1 MSIDKYYYAINYN
14 EIDNKFINDYNED
27 KYLKESKLSNFV
39 INNERKN
46 DKNEK
51 NVKTMIFDKFK
62 NYKYLCCV
70 SYTVI
75 ELKNILKKF
84 NQHITGKKIDLY
96 KRIYLYM
103 YLMYSCIYIQ
113 RNYRNSIIT
122 KLNYLHGPARINRN
136 LCVNDTDFYSLD
148 YIKDIEYQ
156 NFYSYKDD
164 SNFIYGFDIK
174 SIYNLLKRNK
184 IENPY
189 TLKKFDQVFI
199 DNVNNF
205 VYLSKIANYNIDIN
219 INDLYVLNYNQ
230 KLINLFH
237 EIDLLGNYTNVEWF
251 KNLNTRKKLFFLKE
265 LHDIWN
271 YRANIDIY
279 TKQQI
284 YPYGDPFLNLN
295 LNNIYNNYYPTEN
308 FNNICIN
315 ILENFILYG
324 INSSSKSLGA
334 LYILSALTIVSKE
347 AAESLPWLYESVS
360 YN

>member
-1 MSIDKYYYAINYN
+1 MNIDKYYYAINYN
-14 EIDNKFINDYNED
+14 EIDNKFINDYNEN
-27 KYLKESKLSNFV
+27 KYLKESKLYNFI

-46 DKNEK
+46 DKN
-51 NVKTMIFDKFK
+51 VKTMIFDKYK
-62 NYKYLCCV
+62 NYKYLCCI

-75 ELKNILKKF
+75 ELKNILKLF
-84 NQHITGKKIDLY
+84 NQHVSGKKIDLY
-96 KRIYLYM
+96 KRIYFYM

-122 KLNYLHGPARINRN
+122 KLNYLHGPARINRS
-136 LCVNDTDFYSLD
+136 LCVNDTDFFTLD
-148 YIKDIEYQ
+148 YIKDIDYN

-164 SNFIYGFDIK
+164 LNFIYGFDIK
-174 SIYNLLKRNK
+174 SIYNLLKKNK
-184 IENPY
+184 MENPY
-189 TLKKFDQVFI
+189 TLKKFDKDFI

-205 VYLSKIANYNIDIN
+205 VRLSKIANYNLDIN
-219 INDLYVLNYNQ
+219 INELNVLNYNQ
-230 KLINLFH
+230 KLTNIFH

-251 KNLNTRKKLFFLKE
+251 RSLNIRRKLIFLKE
-265 LHDIWN
+265 LHDIWI
-271 YRANIDIY
+271 YRANIDIH
-279 TKQQI
+279 TKHQI

-324 INSSSKSLGA
+324 VNNTSKSLGA
-334 LYILSALTIVSKE
+334 LYILSALTIVSKD
-347 AAESLPWLYESVS
+347 AADALPWLYESVS